1 MARQRYSGQ
10 GYRGYGRVNKKMEKM
25 VATLVI
31 AAAVFVLNQMGIDIG
46 GSGSS
51 GSKVKPLKEKSV
63 EQLLDEVK
71 VASPDEYAD
80 YDRDSY
86 TEPYKKIEYKGR
98 KYSLRKF
105 AFVTSKHY
113 KDGDYTDPYTGD
125 ELSLDDSNFDHII
138 PLNYVNKHG
147 GAKWS
152 HSKKHQYA
160 TDVRVGVDV
169 DGAVNRDK
177 SDKGPSEWLP
187 ETNVDD
193 YCYTWLVIAVSYDIP
208 LSPEDVKV
216 IRDHVGSS
224 SKLINPYN

>member
-1 MARQRYSGQ
+1 MARQMYSDQ
-10 GYRGYGRVNKKMEKM
+10 GYRWYSMRNKKMEKM
-25 VATLVI
+25 IATLII

-46 GSGSS
+46 DLGSS
-51 GSKVKPLKEKSV
+51 GSKVKPLKEKNV

-71 VASPDEYAD
+71 VSSPDEYAD

-86 TEPYKKIEYKGR
+86 TEPYRRIEYKGR

-113 KDGDYTDPYTGD
+113 KDGDYIDPYTGD
-125 ELSLDDSNFDHII
+125 ELSLNDSNFDHII

-160 TDVRVGVDV
+160 TDVRVGVED
-169 DGAVNRDK
+169 RK
-177 SDKGPSEWLP
+177 S
-187 ETNVDD
+187 V
-193 YCYTWLVIAVSYDIP
+193 V
-208 LSPEDVKV
+208 
-216 IRDHVGSS
+216 
-224 SKLINPYN
+224 